1 MVPSGHPAHLGAQRE
16 VAGEEPL
23 ETAAAAGGRV
33 NSMSGEPFAMA
44 AVQELGDLDYV
55 GVLAFDGAPSATD
68 PGSAL
73 KGEEYD
79 PANVAIK

>member
-1 MVPSGHPAHLGAQRE
+1 
-16 VAGEEPL
+16 
-23 ETAAAAGGRV
+23 
-33 NSMSGEPFAMA
+33 MSGEPFAMA